1 MDGKEEIL
9 AEVCV
14 NSTGKRFMVENINI
28 YEVGVRE
35 GKVVSECELS
45 ETANHRCV
53 LLMLRT
59 DFTV

>member
-1 MDGKEEIL
+1 M

-14 NSTGKRFMVENINI
+14 NSTGRRFMVENINI

-35 GKVVSECELS
+35 GRVVSECELA
-45 ETANHRCV
+45 ETASHRCV
-53 LLMLRT
+53 LLTLRT